1 MSLRIQSECEKL
13 WTRTTPNT
21 NTFHAVHITE
31 KDWRLLFDF
40 FYFLFLFIEF
50 IISNFLLNLANF
62 ICYLSF
68 CLRAVV
74 YFSYIFAWLLQ
85 QMEVTLAK
93 SLLLCKS
100 FGKLQEIFQWFDSIK
115 ITFVCCF
122 PGKSTYN
129 CRVMDIFSN
138 IVVLLLLLLS
148 CCSY

>member
-31 KDWRLLFDF
+31 KDWRLLFEF
-40 FYFLFLFIEF
+40 FCFLFLFIEF

-68 CLRAVV
+68 CLRDVV

-100 FGKLQEIFQWFDSIK
+100 S
-115 ITFVCCF
+115 
-122 PGKSTYN
+122 GKSTSRCKFLVSNGEAILTYWFSKN
-129 CRVMDIFSN
+129 MFFTFFKLDCAIFKS
-138 IVVLLLLLLS
+138 LK
-148 CCSY
+148 C